1 MSDSENTDLE
11 EIQYKQDD
19 KTAKKRCIRILKE
32 MEFRCMNS
40 AIMNYELSSHYDN
53 LQFRVS
59 VVSSIAAGIMTLPVS
74 KVIPVAQTT
83 MTNLGSRVTKLG
95 MVGLLGASAA
105 AVAYSK
111 AAEYLLPSL
120 KQKMRD
126 YNTAGAGWQRLEL
139 NIRGFLASS
148 TVDQTTVSEY
158 RAFIEH
164 CGEKRE
170 EICNIARPEDWSYKK
185 YNETCSHVIE
195 RYRRRSQWHMEFRR
209 QQKEVEAEMKKTG

>member
-1 MSDSENTDLE
+1 MSNSDNNDLE

-19 KTAKKRCIRILKE
+19 KTAKKKCIRILKE

-59 VVSSIAAGIMTLPVS
+59 VFSSIAAGIITLPAS
-74 KVIPVAQTT
+74 KVIPAAQA
-83 MTNLGSRVTKLG
+83 MTSLGSKVTKLG
-95 MVGLLGASAA
+95 MVGLLCASAA
-105 AVAYSK
+105 AVAYSQ

-120 KQKMRD
+120 KRKMRD
-126 YNTAGAGWQRLEL
+126 YNKAGAGWQRLEL

-148 TVDQTTVSEY
+148 TVDQTTVCEY
-158 RAFIEH
+158 RAFIEQ

-170 EICNIARPEDWSYKK
+170 EICNIARPEEWSYKK
-185 YNETCSHVIE
+185 YNETCSYVID
-195 RYRRRSQWHMEFRR
+195 RYRRRNQWHMEFRKL
-209 QQKEVEAEMKKTG
+209 QKVVDAMEKTG

>member
-1 MSDSENTDLE
+1 MADSDNTDPE

-59 VVSSIAAGIMTLPVS
+59 VVSSIAAGIATLPAA
-74 KVIPVAQTT
+74 KVIPAAQA
-83 MTNLGSRVTKLG
+83 MTGLGSKVTKLG
-95 MVGLLGASAA
+95 MIALLGASAA
-105 AVAYSK
+105 AVAYSQ

-120 KQKMRD
+120 KRKTRD
-126 YNTAGAGWQRLEL
+126 YNKAGAGWQRLEL

-148 TVDQTTVSEY
+148 TVDQTTVNEY
-158 RAFIEH
+158 RSFIEH

-170 EICNIARPEDWSYKK
+170 EICNIARPEEWSYKK
-185 YNETCSHVIE
+185 YNATCSHVIE
-195 RYRRRSQWHMEFRR
+195 RYKKRNQWHMEFRR
-209 QQKEVEAEMKKTG
+209 QQKEVEEEMKKTG